1 MAGGPARPV
10 PVRRRA
16 LGPPRE
22 PCRMSPVTSKAA
34 MQGPRVLLKRL
45 RELMAEALEPQER
58 LDRIV
63 REIAQ
68 NMVAE
73 VCSLYVLRA
82 DSVLELYATEGL
94 NPGSVHLAQLRLGEG
109 LVGTIAA
116 SARPL
121 NLSDA
126 QNHPAFAYLPE
137 TGEEIY
143 RSFLGVPVLRAGRTL
158 GVLVVQNRTMR
169 QYRDEELEALETIAM
184 VIAEMVA
191 SGELS
196 RLTRPGLELDLSRP
210 VTFDGMSFNDG
221 IGLGHVVLHEP
232 RVVVTNLFNEDSDAE
247 LERLEEALGS
257 LRLSIDDMLSRR
269 EIAFDGEHREVLEAY
284 RMFANDRGWVRRLEE
299 AIRNG
304 LTAEAA
310 VEKVQSDMRAR
321 MLHMT
326 DPYLRERMSDF
337 DDLANRLLKLLLG
350 RGPEAM
356 ADSLPRDAIVVA
368 RSMGAA
374 ELLDYPRERLRG
386 LVLEEGAVTSHV
398 VIVARAI
405 GIPVTGQMVGAV
417 SMSENGDSIIID
429 GDEGE
434 VHLRPQPDVEAAY
447 AEKVRFRARKQQ
459 LYREL
464 RDQPAETLDGV
475 AIGLMMNAGLAVDL
489 PQLEESGAAGIGLF
503 RTELQ
508 FMVAAT
514 FPRAEAQE
522 KLYREVLKAADDK
535 PVTFRT
541 IDIGGDKVLPYF
553 KGAGPEENPALGWRA
568 IRLALDRP
576 ALLRTQFRALLKA
589 AGGRELRLM
598 LPMITELSEIAQ
610 ARDLL
615 DREVRHLSRFAA
627 HLPTRLKLGA
637 MIEVPALLWQLEEL
651 MELVDF
657 VSVGSNDLFQFV
669 AATDRGNTRLA
680 DRFDPISVP
689 FMRLLRQIARTGEAT
704 GTPVTLC
711 GELAGRPLSA
721 MALLGAG
728 YRSISM
734 SPAAIGPVKAMIREL
749 HLGRLTERM
758 DAILAGSA
766 TDCDLRAAL
775 QQFAADNHIPL

>member
-1 MAGGPARPV
+1 M
-10 PVRRRA
+10 
-16 LGPPRE
+16 RE
-22 PCRMSPVTSKAA
+22 TAA
-34 MQGPRVLLKRL
+34 GPRLLLRRL
-45 RELMAEALEPQER
+45 RELMAEPLEPQAR

-63 REIAQ
+63 HHIAQ

-94 NPGSVHLAQLRLGEG
+94 NPSAVHHAQLRLGQG

-126 QNHPAFAYLPE
+126 QKHPAFAYLPE

-143 RSFLGVPVLRAGRTL
+143 NSFLGVPVLRAGRTL

-169 QYRDEELEALETIAM
+169 QYREDELEALETTAM
-184 VIAEMVA
+184 VIAEMIA
-191 SGELS
+191 TGDLA
-196 RLTRPGLELDLSRP
+196 RLTRPGIALDLSRP
-210 VTFDGMSFNDG
+210 VTISGAPFNDG

-232 RVVVTNLFNEDSDAE
+232 RVVVTNLFNEDSDE
-247 LERLEEALGS
+247 EIERLEGALGS

-269 EIAFDGEHREVLEAY
+269 DVAFEGEHRAVLEAY
-284 RMFANDRGWVRRLEE
+284 RMFADDRGWVRRLEE

-337 DDLANRLLKLLLG
+337 DDLANRLLRMLMG
-350 RGPEAM
+350 HGPETLA
-356 ADSLPRDAIVVA
+356 ASLPRDAIVVA

-374 ELLDYPRERLRG
+374 ELLDYPREKLRG
-386 LVLEEGAVTSHV
+386 LVLEDGAITSHV
-398 VIVARAI
+398 VIVARAM
-405 GIPVTGQMVGAV
+405 GIPVAGQAKGAV
-417 SMSENGDSIIID
+417 SMAENGDAAIVD
-429 GDEGE
+429 GDDGV
-434 VHLRPQPDVEAAY
+434 VHLRPPWDVEAAY
-447 AEKVRFRARKQQ
+447 AEKVRFRARRQE

-464 RDQPAETLDGV
+464 RTRPSVTKDGV
-475 AIGLMMNAGLAVDL
+475 PVELMMNAGLAVDL
-489 PQLEESGAAGIGLF
+489 PQLAESGAAGIGLF

-508 FMVAAT
+508 FMVAST

-522 KLYREVLKAADDK
+522 RLYRDVLDAARGK

-553 KGAGPEENPALGWRA
+553 KAADQEENPALGWRA
-568 IRLALDRP
+568 VRLTLDRP
-576 ALLRTQFRALLKA
+576 GLLRTQVRALLKA
-589 AGGRELRLM
+589 AGGRELRVM
-598 LPMITELSEIAQ
+598 LPMVTEIAEIRQ
-610 ARDLL
+610 AREIIEK
-615 DREVRHLSRFAA
+615 EVRHLSRFAH
-627 HLPTRLKLGA
+627 HLPTVLKLGA
-637 MIEVPALLWQLEEL
+637 MIEVPSLMWQLEEL
-651 MELVDF
+651 MNTVDF

-669 AATDRGNTRLA
+669 TATDRGNSRVG

-689 FMRLLRQIARTGEAT
+689 FLRLLRQITEAGREA

-711 GELAGRPLSA
+711 GELAGRPISA
-721 MALLGAG
+721 MALLGVG

-734 SPAAIGPVKAMIREL
+734 SPAAIGPVKAMLTEL
-749 HLGRLTERM
+749 PLERLTELM
-758 DAILAGSA
+758 DDTLNAPTCEKDVRGMLAA
-766 TDCDLRAAL
+766 
-775 QQFAADNHIPL
+775 FAAENDIPL